1 MKTLFLAWQNPKT
14 RRWFPVGRL
23 QCEDRLYRFGYV
35 AGAATAASEG
45 EFEPLPSFP
54 DLHQVYESEH
64 LFPLFSNRIMSKNR
78 PEYDNFLSWLGL
90 SPDRDADP
98 IELLARSGGMR
109 VTDHLEM
116 FSLPEADS
124 AGTYHVQF
132 FVHGLRYMPPGAVPR
147 TNNLKAGERLLVAHD
162 FQNPKDGR
170 ALLLRTC
177 EKTQQ
182 DMHLVGYCPRYL
194 FADIFDS
201 MVKDS
206 NFPKITVERVNLPPA
221 PIGFRLLCRADLRV
235 TGGVKPFSSAT
246 FQPIVDELV
255 PAGI

>member
-23 QCEDRLYRFGYV
+23 IREGGLYRFGYV
-35 AGAATAASEG
+35 EGAATAAREG

-54 DLHQVYESEH
+54 DLHQIYESEQ
-64 LFPLFSNRIMSKNR
+64 LFPLFANRILSPKR
-78 PEYDNFLSWLGL
+78 PEYKEFLSWLGL
-90 SPDRDADP
+90 TPDRAADP

-109 VTDHLEM
+109 VTDYLEI
-116 FSLPEADS
+116 FSPPEADA
-124 AGTYHVQF
+124 AGIYRVQF
-132 FVHGLRYMPPGAVPR
+132 FVHGLRYMPPGAVAR
-147 TNNLKAGERLLVAHD
+147 TNELEAGERLLLTHD

-177 EKTQQ
+177 EKRQK
-182 DMHLVGYCPRYL
+182 DMYLVGYCPRYL
-194 FADIFDS
+194 FVDIFNS

-206 NFPKITVERVNLPPA
+206 SFPEITVERVNPPPA
-221 PIGFRLLCRADLRV
+221 PIGFRLLCRAVLRV
-235 TGGVKPFSSAT
+235 TDGVKPFSSAT
-246 FQPIVDELV
+246 FQPLVDELV